1 MNEQKEVIMKYMKT
15 LILAMLIA
23 ILAVGYVLA
32 EETVTP
38 KPQTTC
44 PVMGGKIDKTVF
56 ADHGGKMVYFCC
68 KGCIPEFQKDPAKY
82 IKKLENEGITLE
94 KAPRTGF
101 NKESSPGTN
110 VSGKQSN
117 ACGGCGCDS

>member
-1 MNEQKEVIMKYMKT
+1 MKYMKT
-15 LILAMLIA
+15 PTLAMLIA
-23 ILAVGYVLA
+23 IFAVGYVLA

-117 ACGGCGCDS
+117 ACSGCGCDS

>member
-1 MNEQKEVIMKYMKT
+1 MNEQKEVIMKHMKRLT
-15 LILAMLIA
+15 LAMLIP

-38 KPQTTC
+38 KLQTTC
-44 PVMGGKIDKTVF
+44 PVMGGKIDKNVF
-56 ADHGGKMVYFCC
+56 ADHEGKRVYFCC
-68 KGCIPEFQKDPAKY
+68 KGCIPEFQKDPVKY
-82 IKKLENEGITLE
+82 LKKLENEGITLE

-101 NKESSPGTN
+101 NKESSPGTD

-117 ACGGCGCDS
+117 ACGCDS